1 MRVTVRR
8 SNGLQ
13 MNARIIC
20 SDGTNLLVSMRGVA
34 GMVEFRFNL
43 GDWISP
49 AGDLISYE
57 WCDQLPGTYLRL
69 QALAE
74 AASKSQMQRDAH
86 PPAPLTS
93 ARCRAGFVKPLGRTA
108 LPPFAA
114 EPLESPRRPTH
125 PAERPRVEVRVAV
138 WMAQRFRTRAT
149 QYSERAPQRSDV
161 MDLPYHQTDAR
172 VPRAFRHHRSRI
184 DPLPVMV

>member
-8 SNGLQ
+8 SNGSQ

-20 SDGTNLLVSMRGVA
+20 SDGTNLLVSMRGVP
-34 GMVEFRFNL
+34 GMVEFRFSL

-74 AASKSQMQRDAH
+74 AASRSRTHDAH
-86 PPAPLTS
+86 P
-93 ARCRAGFVKPLGRTA
+93 AGNA
-108 LPPFAA
+108 D
-114 EPLESPRRPTH
+114 ECQMPR
-125 PAERPRVEVRVAV
+125 
-138 WMAQRFRTRAT
+138 W
-149 QYSERAPQRSDV
+149 
-161 MDLPYHQTDAR
+161 
-172 VPRAFRHHRSRI
+172 I
-184 DPLPVMV
+184 C